1 MMKFKKSALILGVS
15 LSALIALPAF
25 AQEQTSSEG
34 TVTVLGS
41 RIKRIN
47 KEGPAPVTVIDAAAI
62 KAGGYASVPDVLKS
76 VTQNSSQKN
85 HQLQQLT
92 TTLITAKIL
101 FASSHRYKTRP
112 AWQK

>member
-47 KEGPAPVTVIDAAAI
+47 KEGPAPVTIITSENI

-76 VTQNSSQKN
+76 VTQN
-85 HQLQQLT
+85 T
-92 TTLITAKIL
+92 GTTLSQQDYGGGIMTPG
-101 FASSHRYKTRP
+101 ASQVNLRGLGPTTH
-112 AWQK
+112 W